1 MNRQQQAVADYID
14 ARRDELV
21 ELMQTMVRT
30 RSINPAFDPDSP
42 GEAAMADLVRSRY
55 EDLGIPVEAI
65 EAMPGRPNL
74 IATWKGT
81 ASSPRLLVN
90 CHLDTHPAD
99 LGEWFDPFTGD
110 VVTQWSVDPF
120 GGEIHDGK
128 IYGRGAADH
137 KSPIAAILFA
147 LQALRAS
154 NVRLRGDV
162 TCIHDVDEETGGKYG
177 MQYLADRFPF
187 DYDMA
192 LYACTSEFTPLG
204 RTFFPAMGTDNII
217 RSFSG
222 WQTYRLHVV
231 GQNLHNISPK
241 RGYGAV
247 EGALLLL
254 DRLRPLIDQVNA
266 HVDPVEGPGQP
277 PMRVSGIDCA
287 PRNAFHHQARWAD
300 VTVNRRIPPSVTQD
314 QARAEIEEVLAA
326 HNAAYPENQATLTL
340 VRDKPPYAVSAE
352 HPLVTGLSVAVREMM
367 GTEPTVTGIPSPV
380 GISTMLATHAIPTV
394 LFGYGLLNLHHAID
408 EHIECE
414 ALVKTA
420 KVYAAA
426 LMEWLGVAEG

>member
-1 MNRQQQAVADYID
+1 MNRQQHAVADYID

-21 ELMQTMVRT
+21 ELMQTMIRT
-30 RSINPAFDPDSP
+30 RSVNPAFDPESP
-42 GEAAMADLVRSRY
+42 GEAAMAELVKSRY
-55 EDLGIPVEAI
+55 ESLGIPVETV
-65 EAMPGRPNL
+65 EAAPGRPNL

-81 ASSPRLLVN
+81 TSTPRLLVN

-99 LGEWFDPFTGD
+99 LGEWFDPFTGQ
-110 VVTQWSVDPF
+110 VVTEWSVDPF
-120 GGEIHDGK
+120 GGEIRAGR

-147 LQALRAS
+147 LSALRAAG
-154 NVRLRGDV
+154 VRLCGDV
-162 TCIHDVDEETGGKYG
+162 VCIHDVDEETGGRYG
-177 MQYLADRFPF
+177 MQHLAEHLPF

-192 LYACTSEFTPLG
+192 LYACTSEFSPLG
-204 RTFFPAMGTDNII
+204 REFFPNMGTDNII

-222 WQTYRLHVV
+222 WQTYRIHVV

-241 RGYGAV
+241 RGFGAV

-254 DRLRPLIDQVNA
+254 DRLRPLIDKVNA
-266 HVDPVEGPGQP
+266 HTDAVEGKGQP

-300 VTVNRRIPPSVTQD
+300 VTVNRRIPPSVTQE
-314 QARAEIEEVLAA
+314 QALAEIEEVLAGY
-326 HNAAYPENQATLTL
+326 NAAYPENQATLTL
-340 VRDKPPYAVSAE
+340 VRDKPPYAVPE
-352 HPLVTGLSVAVREMM
+352 DHPLVTGLSTAVREMM
-367 GTEPTVTGIPSPV
+367 GTEPTVTGVPSPV
-380 GISTMLATHAIPTV
+380 GISTMLATHSIPTV
-394 LFGYGLLNLHHAID
+394 LFGYGVLNLHHAID
-408 EHIECE
+408 EHIACD

-426 LMEWLGVAEG
+426 LMEWLGVADG